1 MSKKNKYYT
10 PAIEEFHFGFEYY
23 YNAKYDSA
31 LKCTNGKWR
40 KVKYLGRGDILTGYT
55 ELKDIKDLISKEQVR
70 VKHLNRENIENFGF
84 TYSDMIDVDRLLF
97 FKDVETYKGLESCG
111 LLYVPQTNWVL
122 LYTHLKQVDGVL
134 QGGYTIELPENKIT
148 VAGGTR
154 FCGEIKNKSELK
166 CILTQTGIL

>member
-55 ELKDIKDLISKEQVR
+55 ELKNIKDLIFKEQVR
-70 VKHLNRENIENFGF
+70 VKHLDREDIEGFGF
-84 TYSDMIDVDRLLF
+84 EYERKNDYGGDTYLLRVSNMINHD
-97 FKDVETYKGLESCG
+97 T
-111 LLYVPQTNWVL
+111 
-122 LYTHLKQVDGVL
+122 LYTLDLTQSRL
-134 QGGYTIELPENKIT
+134 
-148 VAGGTR
+148 
-154 FCGEIKNKSELK
+154 EIKTKHEGGMDDRWHTLFNGVAKNRSELAR
-166 CILTQTGIL
+166 ILTQIEVS

>member
-1 MSKKNKYYT
+1 MNKIPKHYT
-10 PAIEEFHFGFEYY
+10 PEKIEFYEGFEFERRGLGDLWEKDVWKFHQFSEGRF
-23 YNAKYDSA
+23 NA
-31 LKCTNGKWR
+31 N
-40 KVKYLGRGDILTGYT
+40 LTYANS
-55 ELKDIKDLISKEQVR
+55 IR
-70 VKHLNRENIENFGF
+70 VKHLDREDIENFGF

-154 FCGEIKNKSELK
+154 FCGEIKNKSEFKRILK
-166 CILTQTGIL
+166 QIGVI